1 MWLTVRRKALSGSPP
16 KGDNLDLRVPSR
28 FQAWPLLAIVLAVAV
43 AAMPAAGSGSVTDPS
58 ASPSLVWST
67 WVWVDNAQGQQV
79 QRYGLWIGSADGSR
93 RRLLG
98 EGRDPKI
105 SPDGRWIAYSDSRAE
120 RTYLMPS
127 TGGSPWL
134 VARDARP
141 LRWSPTSRQ
150 LTIADQGRAL
160 YVFDLETRRRVR
172 IDGGATIF
180 GVSISPSGDDIV
192 WGRKRGS
199 GSVLDGD
206 VDVFRARL
214 DGSHRQRLTRDG
226 TSGFPVWGPHGIAF
240 GRVRPGTDR
249 HYPIYELWTMQP
261 DGSGPRRV
269 TRMSNLPVVWSAD
282 GTRLLTSR
290 YTTSDGVVSVVDME
304 TGTVRPVIRGQ
315 FVIPLSLSR
324 NGRSVLAWVL
334 SQVRKPEGDLVRV
347 DRNGRRTTLVRNAG
361 ELADWNL

>member
-1 MWLTVRRKALSGSPP
+1 VWARKA
-16 KGDNLDLRVPSR
+16 
-28 FQAWPLLAIVLAVAV
+28 
-43 AAMPAAGSGSVTDPS
+43 
-58 ASPSLVWST
+58 
-67 WVWVDNAQGQQV
+67 
-79 QRYGLWIGSADGSR
+79 
-93 RRLLG
+93 
-98 EGRDPKI
+98 
-105 SPDGRWIAYSDSRAE
+105 
-120 RTYLMPS
+120 
-127 TGGSPWL
+127 
-134 VARDARP
+134 
-141 LRWSPTSRQ
+141 
-150 LTIADQGRAL
+150 
-160 YVFDLETRRRVR
+160 
-172 IDGGATIF
+172 
-180 GVSISPSGDDIV
+180 
-192 WGRKRGS
+192 GS

-214 DGSHRQRLTRDG
+214 DGSRRQRLTRDG
-226 TSGFPVWGPHGIAF
+226 TSSFPVWGPHGIAF

-282 GTRLLTSR
+282 GTRLLTST

-304 TGTVRPVIRGQ
+304 TGTVRPAIRGQ